1 MTVTLMVSRM
11 VIKLPFPDQSPET
24 RAVRETFIR
33 VVSKGS
39 TIGKL
44 RIAISEKLLLALEAM
59 AAIMVSIE
67 ANPKLPK
74 ISAVRKSGILTTAF
88 PIRVRKR
95 IKERDE
101 RIAINNRLYN
111 TFDSKTA
118 WGLAIV

>member
-1 MTVTLMVSRM
+1 MKFWLPLHSVPVNAFLDIFSN
-11 VIKLPFPDQSPET
+11 VIRSG
-24 RAVRETFIR
+24 R
-33 VVSKGS
+33 